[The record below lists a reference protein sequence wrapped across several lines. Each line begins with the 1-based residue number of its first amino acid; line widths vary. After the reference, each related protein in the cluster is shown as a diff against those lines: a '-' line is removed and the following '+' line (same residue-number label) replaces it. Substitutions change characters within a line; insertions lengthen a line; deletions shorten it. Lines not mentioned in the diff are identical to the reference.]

1 MTTVVGIIVIL
12 VIAVLIIHMRPG
24 FGFGFG
30 FGLDPYP
37 TAVTTEGFTTVSIH
51 PTLSPQCVSRSTD
64 AQKLLAR
71 VASASSGTGT
81 EGTSA
86 EADELRLLVSK
97 LCCMEADIAA
107 PSAGVYRTMGL
118 QFRTSQDMEPPSTIV
133 GRCLRNAV
141 NSRDIDLIIE
151 KYKQR
156 GHVLLKKLQLP
167 NTNSAIEEFD
177 NVVTR
182 LQFAMT
188 SFCLKPSPSMDH
200 PIGARDMGFWEPEDV
215 ADLSQ
220 YQGISAVPK

>member
-1 MTTVVGIIVIL
+1 MSTVIGIIVIL

-24 FGFGFG
+24 FGFD
-30 FGLDPYP
+30 LDPYP

-71 VASASSGTGT
+71 VASAGTGSGSGA

>member
-1 MTTVVGIIVIL
+1 MSTVVGIIVIL

-24 FGFGFG
+24 FGFGFD
-30 FGLDPYP
+30 LDPYP